1 MTGLFGKLFGK
12 KSEKKSEGPES
23 LVEELLNELIQLGRF
38 DLKFEVKPLT
48 EGTIQV
54 DISGDDEEMLT
65 SKEGQLLDA
74 FQLYIRRAVQHQDPE
89 SNINVNLD
97 CSNFR
102 EQANEALIQ
111 LAEKLKGIALD
122 KGKSVYFRALP
133 PKDRKVIHQYLAEDG
148 RVKSR
153 SIGDGHFKKIKIYPA
168 EGSGASRGY
177 NSENEGNRVEPEFP
191 DNQDEAF
198 GNR

>member
-1 MTGLFGKLFGK
+1 MAGIFGKLFGSK
-12 KSEKKSEGPES
+12 KKKTDGPEGIVDDILAS
-23 LVEELLNELIQLGRF
+23 IVQLGNFELSYDIKTLEDGTVHVDVYGKDEEL
-38 DLKFEVKPLT
+38 
-48 EGTIQV
+48 
-54 DISGDDEEMLT
+54 LT

-74 FQLYIRRAVQHQDPE
+74 FQLYIRRPLQHQMPE
-89 SNINVNLD
+89 DGINVNID
-97 CSNFR
+97 CANFR

-111 LAEKLKGIALD
+111 LAEKLKGIALE

-153 SIGDGHFKKIKIYPA
+153 SIGDGHFKKIKIYPVKGNGG
-168 EGSGASRGY
+168 GSVDDS
-177 NSENEGNRVEPEFP
+177 SE
-191 DNQDEAF
+191 QDEAF

>member
-1 MTGLFGKLFGK
+1 MTGFLGKLFGK
-12 KSEKKSEGPES
+12 KKEKANGPEG
-23 LVEELLNELIQLGRF
+23 LVDDLLGQIMQLGQFDLSYEIKSIDDTGNLNVEISGPDEEL
-38 DLKFEVKPLT
+38 
-48 EGTIQV
+48 
-54 DISGDDEEMLT
+54 LT

-74 FQLYIRRAVQHQDPE
+74 LQLYVRRAIQHQLPDQ
-89 SNINVNLD
+89 NINVNLD

-102 EQANEALIQ
+102 EQANEALIA
-111 LAEKLKGIALD
+111 LAEKLKGIALT

-153 SIGDGHFKKIKIYPA
+153 SIGDGHFKKIKIYPVKSG
-168 EGSGASRGY
+168 EGSMED
-177 NSENEGNRVEPEFP
+177 SETLD
-191 DNQDEAF
+191 DNF